1 MTRQAINQYRAPTSE
16 ELLAIRDIRSRPAYQ
31 LMRVWGERVL
41 DHGNANGIRTKRA
54 FTPLGSIVILV
65 RSTLEYLKSPDRP
78 LISAALA
85 EPDFEACVG
94 LALDD
99 LGFTIATISDGST
112 RGTRCLGTNL
122 SERHLWRLRRD
133 VIDDFYMARA
143 H

>member
-1 MTRQAINQYRAPTSE
+1 MSRLKADFYRQPTAE
-16 ELLAIRDIRSRPAYQ
+16 ELAAIRDIRTRAAYQ
-31 LMRVWGERVL
+31 LMRVWGQRVL
-41 DHGNANGIRTKRA
+41 DYGNCNGIKTKRVV
-54 FTPLGSIVILV
+54 TPLGSIVILV

-99 LGFTIATISDGST
+99 LGFTIATIADGST